1 MTPLIPGHKS
11 MAIRRMNAKRFAHLV
26 QLLLDDIECYTI
38 PTLAEMT
45 GLARPVVWEYVTEL
59 RAVRPRIL
67 RVGDWHNCRSDD
79 RPLWVAA
86 FTFGS
91 GPDAKRPGKKNGA
104 ERCREYRQRKRQRE
118 IDAVVLGTAR

>member
-11 MAIRRMNAKRFAHLV
+11 MPMRRMNAQRLAHLIK
-26 QLLLDDIECYTI
+26 LLMDDVEAYTI
-38 PTLAEMT
+38 PTLAERT
-45 GLARPVVWEYVTEL
+45 GLSRPIVWEYVREL

-67 RVGDWHNCRSDD
+67 RVGDWHNSRSDH

-91 GPDAKRPGKKNGA
+91 GPDAKRPSKKSHA